1 MVYTIRYWLL
11 LPLILQIC
19 FIFAS
24 QAGVFKDQEC
34 LKEACSKAGQLKE
47 KIFPGKIVISSL
59 DGRIW
64 DDFFSATPIG
74 TPEKSK
80 TKTILSSAHN
90 TLLWDV
96 ASDWKESKDYKMS
109 YYDFQGREYAIKDA
123 ITASS
128 QNMDVINDI
137 ALYYLEDYVACNPYN
152 TIERDLSPTLNL
164 RALPNGWGLISSNVP
179 SACNFTGEES
189 HYLQNEFYLNSNNVY
204 AHAYGVDQMVHLS
217 NKAGQHRHSY
227 LSSNLIPTAHQIY
240 AHDSGSSWFKENSIG
255 GYSLT
260 ALASEEQ
267 AVEESIIRALGKQD
281 DVLGQACFLDDFFT
295 MKIYKL
301 NRRRLAVNLF
311 TPLAP
316 HRDWIYRQIR

>member
-34 LKEACSKAGQLKE
+34 LEEACSKAGQLKE

-74 TPEKSK
+74 MPEKSQ

-96 ASDWKESKDYKMS
+96 ASDWKQSKYKMS
-109 YYDFQGREYAIKDA
+109 YYDFQGREYPIKDA

-128 QNMDVINDI
+128 QNVDVINDI
-137 ALYYLEDYVACNPYN
+137 ALYYLEDNVACNPHN
-152 TIERDLSPTLNL
+152 TIEQDLSQNLNL
-164 RALPNGWGLISSNVP
+164 SALSNGWGLISSNV
-179 SACNFTGEES
+179 SLACNFSGEKS
-189 HYLQNEFYLNSNNVY
+189 YYLQNELYLNSNNEY

-217 NKAGQHRHSY
+217 NKYGQHRHSY
-227 LSSNLIPTAHQIY
+227 LASNAAPTVHQIY

-281 DVLGQACFLDDFFT
+281 DILGEAHFLDDFFT
-295 MKIYKL
+295 MKIHKL
-301 NRRRLAVNLF
+301 NKRRLAVNLF